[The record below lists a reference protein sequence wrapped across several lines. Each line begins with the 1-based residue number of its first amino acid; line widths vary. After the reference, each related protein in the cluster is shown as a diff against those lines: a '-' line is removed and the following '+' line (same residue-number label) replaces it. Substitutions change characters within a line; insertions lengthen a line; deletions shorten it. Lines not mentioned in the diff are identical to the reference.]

1 MREIRQR
8 AKAIINEYI
17 KLTTIILPNFERA
30 IAEVEEELTSL
41 KSIQLSDMPKGS
53 SIVNYRI
60 ENLIINKDKLK
71 NAYNKQLLINER
83 FKRVF
88 YSLEPIEREAVLFKM
103 NNVSIQSLLQKYK
116 VSKTEFY
123 RIKDRAYKKILE
135 KY

>member
-30 IAEVEEELTSL
+30 IVEVEEELTSL